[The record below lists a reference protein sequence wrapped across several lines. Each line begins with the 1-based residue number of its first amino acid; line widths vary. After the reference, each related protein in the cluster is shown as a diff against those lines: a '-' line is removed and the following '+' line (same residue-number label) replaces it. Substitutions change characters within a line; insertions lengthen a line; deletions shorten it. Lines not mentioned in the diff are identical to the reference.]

1 MRLKQFEVQAIKD
14 VVHEYFPVGS
24 SVSLFG
30 SRTDDSARGGDIDL
44 FIQTDLSG
52 MELQDARIR
61 TMAGISLRIGDQK
74 IDIVCSSG
82 KEKEKS
88 LIILEAQRTS
98 IPL

>member
-1 MRLKQFEVQAIKD
+1 MRLKQYEIQAIKD
-14 VVHEYFPVGS
+14 VVRQYFPEGS

-30 SRTDDSARGGDIDL
+30 SRTDDNARGGDIDL

-52 MELQDARIR
+52 IELQDARIR
-61 TMAGISLRIGDQK
+61 TMAAISLRIGDQK

-82 KEKEKS
+82 KEKGKS
-88 LIILEAQRTS
+88 LIILEALRTS